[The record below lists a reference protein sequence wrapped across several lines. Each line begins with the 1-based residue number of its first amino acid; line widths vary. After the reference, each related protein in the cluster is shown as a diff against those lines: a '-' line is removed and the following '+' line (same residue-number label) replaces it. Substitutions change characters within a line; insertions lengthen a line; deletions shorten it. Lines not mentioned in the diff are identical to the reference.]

1 MKTMICPTV
10 TAYDLHEY
18 REQLERINFA
28 QRVHIDLMD
37 GLFTPTTSPEL
48 SRIWLPHHQLTDI
61 HLMYQNPA
69 NYLDWLVKLRPSMVI
84 IQAEA
89 DVHHMEFAGR
99 LHKEGIKAGL
109 AILQDTPAKN
119 IFQIMH
125 SFDHILVFSG
135 DLGRH
140 GGVADLGLLSKVS
153 EIKDEYPEVEIGWDG
168 GINDENAQQIVEGG
182 IDVLNVGGFIQG
194 SSDKEKAFQNI
205 ASSLL

>member
-1 MKTMICPTV
+1 MKTTICPTV
-10 TAYDLHEY
+10 TACDLHEY
-18 REQLERINFA
+18 REQLEGINFA

-37 GLFTPTTSPEL
+37 GLFAPTTSPEL
-48 SRIWLPHHQLTDI
+48 SRIWLPSHQVVDI

-69 NYLDWLVKLRPSMVI
+69 NYLDWLIKLRPSMVI

-89 DVHHMEFAGR
+89 DVHHMEFAGL
-99 LHKEGIKAGL
+99 LHKEGIKVGL

-168 GINDENAQQIVEGG
+168 GINDENAQRLVDGG
-182 IDVLNVGGFIQG
+182 IDVLNVGGFIQKAADPKV
-194 SSDKEKAFQNI
+194 SYEKI
-205 ASSLL
+205 VGLLS

>member
-153 EIKDEYPEVEIGWDG
+153 EIKDEYPEVEISWDG